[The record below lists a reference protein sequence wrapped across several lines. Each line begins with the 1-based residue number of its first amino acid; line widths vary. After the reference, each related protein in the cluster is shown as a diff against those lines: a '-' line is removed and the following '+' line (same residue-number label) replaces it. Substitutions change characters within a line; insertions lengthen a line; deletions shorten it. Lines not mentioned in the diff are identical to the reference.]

1 MRGQYGSSYGIIFL
15 INDLVKKAMTDFR
28 QAHWRPTLF
37 IKLSVL
43 LHVLVLISLVI
54 APGFWQ
60 WALAVII
67 GNHLLISAVGLWPRS
82 NWLGPN
88 WTQLP
93 LAASRRNEIALTI
106 DDGPD
111 PVVTPQ
117 VLDLLDR
124 FHAKA
129 TFFCIGNNAAQHPDL
144 CREMMRR
151 GHAIENHSQQHRH
164 NFSLMGMGGFT
175 REIQAA
181 QDTLLSITGVRPKF
195 FRAPAGLRNPFL
207 QPVLSK
213 LGLRLA
219 SWTVRGFDTQVKDA
233 EKVKIKLLSG
243 LRPGAILLLH
253 DGNAARSNERIP
265 VILAVLPSL
274 LDAAEKAGLH
284 FVTLQEAAL

>member
-1 MRGQYGSSYGIIFL
+1 
-15 INDLVKKAMTDFR
+15 MTNIM

-37 IKLSVL
+37 IKLSVM
-43 LHVLVLISLVI
+43 LHVLVLISVVI
-54 APGFWQ
+54 VPQSWQ

-67 GNHLLISAVGLWPRS
+67 GNHLVISAVGLWPRS

-88 WTQLP
+88 WTRLP
-93 LAASRRNEIALTI
+93 TAATCRNEIALTI

-129 TFFCIGNNAAQHPDL
+129 TFFCIGNKAAQHPDL
-144 CREMMRR
+144 CREIMRR

-164 NFSLMGMGGFT
+164 YFSLLGMGGLM

-181 QDTLLSITGVRPKF
+181 QNTLFSITGVRPKF

-207 QPVLSK
+207 QPALNR
-213 LGLRLA
+213 LGLCLV
-219 SWTVRGFDTQVKDA
+219 SWSVRGFDTQVKDA
-233 EKVKIKLLSG
+233 EKVKNKLLSG
-243 LRPGAILLLH
+243 LRPGTILLLH
-253 DGNAARSNERIP
+253 DGNSARTKENIP
-265 VILAVLPSL
+265 IVVAVLPSL
-274 LDAAEKAGLH
+274 LDAANKANLH
-284 FVTLQEAAL
+284 FVTLQEATL